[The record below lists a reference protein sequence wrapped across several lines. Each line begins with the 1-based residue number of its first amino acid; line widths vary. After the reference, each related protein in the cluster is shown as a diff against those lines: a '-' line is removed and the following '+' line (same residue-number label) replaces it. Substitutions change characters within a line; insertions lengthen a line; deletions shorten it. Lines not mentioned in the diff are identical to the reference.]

1 MSNPERAQRVGL
13 FGRLGS
19 GNLGNDAT
27 LEAVIAF
34 LRAKYPDA
42 VVDSMCSGPEVVTAR
57 HGIPAYQIHCLNN
70 SRAPRSRLGRAVLT
84 VPRIALGAVIDTWR
98 TVAWTRRHD
107 VVIVPGCG
115 VLEATMP
122 QRPWQLPYSLAVMSV
137 AARVSGVTAAFVC
150 VGATVIRQRVNR
162 TLMRISTR
170 LARYRS
176 FRDQL
181 SLDGARESGFA
192 TSRDRVYPDL
202 VFALPAPVAD
212 PGPTGVVGVGVIA
225 YHYSAD
231 DPRTDEL
238 YDSYLVKMRRLV
250 RELTTSGYQ
259 VRLFVGDDYDEPL
272 IPMLQEEAE
281 AGAIR
286 YDRCET
292 FDELLNRVA
301 GVDVMIGSRFH
312 NVIAGLKCATPTIS
326 IGYGRKNAAVMEL
339 FGQGEY
345 AHDIRDFDVD
355 VLLEQFTL
363 LTHDRE
369 RVVKEL
375 AERNSAVERGL
386 AAQFDALSAEVFA
399 NPPVRRAG
407 GVPA

>member
-1 MSNPERAQRVGL
+1 MSNVERAQRVGL

-19 GNLGNDAT
+19 GNLGNDAG
-27 LEAVIAF
+27 LEAMLAY
-34 LRAKYPDA
+34 LRTEHPDA
-42 VVDSMCSGPEVVTAR
+42 VLDSLCSGPEVVTAR

-70 SRAPRSRLGRAVLT
+70 SQAPRSRLGRAALT
-84 VPRIALGAVIDTWR
+84 VPRIALGALIDTWR

-107 VVIVPGCG
+107 VVIVPGSG

-122 QRPWQLPYSLAVMSV
+122 QRPWQLPYSLAVVSV
-137 AARVSGVTAAFVC
+137 AARVFGAKFAFVSI
-150 VGATVIRQRVNR
+150 GATVIRQRVNR
-162 TLMRISTR
+162 RLMRFSTR
-170 LARYRS
+170 LAHYRS
-176 FRDQL
+176 FRDQQ

-192 TSRDRVYPDL
+192 TSRDRVHPDL

-212 PGPTGVVGVGVIA
+212 PGPTGVVGVGVIS

-238 YDSYLVKMRRLV
+238 YDSYLAKMRRFV
-250 RELTTSGYQ
+250 RELTTRGYQ
-259 VRLFVGDDYDEPL
+259 VQLFVGDDYDEPV

-281 AGAIR
+281 AGTIR

-292 FDELLNRVA
+292 FDELMNQIA

-312 NVIAGLKCATPTIS
+312 NVIAGLKCAKPTIS

-363 LTHDRE
+363 LMRDRE
-369 RVVKEL
+369 RVMKEL
-375 AERNSAVERGL
+375 AECNSAVERGL
-386 AAQFDALSAEVFA
+386 AEQFEALSAEVFA

-407 GVPA
+407 SVPA